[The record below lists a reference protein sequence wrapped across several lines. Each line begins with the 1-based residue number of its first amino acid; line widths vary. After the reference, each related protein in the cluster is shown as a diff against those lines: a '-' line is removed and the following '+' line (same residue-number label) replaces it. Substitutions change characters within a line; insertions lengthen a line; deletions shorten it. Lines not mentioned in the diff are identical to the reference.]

1 MRAAPEVRTGSL
13 PQGVPEETGHTPTP
27 RKVQTP
33 RSGNGARMNAWRKPM
48 NEAPRKFRKSKNRMI
63 CGVCAGIADWLGWD
77 ARTGRFFYVLVSVMS
92 VIVPGILI

>member
-1 MRAAPEVRTGSL
+1 
-13 PQGVPEETGHTPTP
+13 
-27 RKVQTP
+27 
-33 RSGNGARMNAWRKPM
+33 M

-92 VIVPGILI
+92 VIVPGILIYILLSILMPPAEDPGADMH